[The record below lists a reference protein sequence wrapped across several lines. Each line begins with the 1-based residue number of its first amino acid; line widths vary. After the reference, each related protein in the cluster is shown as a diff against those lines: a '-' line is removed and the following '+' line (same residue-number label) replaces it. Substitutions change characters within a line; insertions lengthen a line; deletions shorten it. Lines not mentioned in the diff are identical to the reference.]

1 MSQLVALA
9 AVGEEP
15 PVAGFAPVVIA
26 VGLLVANGFF
36 VAAEFALLASRR
48 SRLEQLVAEGH
59 RTARSALAG
68 VRELSVMLAGAQL
81 GITMASLGLGAIAEP
96 AVARWL
102 AQLLGVAGLPDPAR
116 AAVAFGLALAIVVF
130 LHMVVGEMAPKTW
143 AIANPERMALGLA
156 WPFRAYT
163 WAFRPLIL
171 LLNAAANGV
180 VRAVGVEPVV
190 ERAIV
195 HDPRDLLR
203 VVAESGQ
210 RGRLPD
216 DQQQLLRRVL
226 SVTELDAESAMV
238 PRPDIL
244 ALSADADVDEIETVA
259 CRSGRS
265 RLPVHGAD
273 LDDLIGVVHVKDL
286 LAIPDERRADTT
298 AASLA
303 RPALVVPE
311 SRGAEDLMRQM
322 RAEGQHVAL
331 VMDEYGSVSG
341 LVTLEDLIEEL
352 IGEFEDESDARVGR
366 LRRRT
371 GGTVVVPG
379 SWRPDELATETGV
392 ELPEGQWETVA
403 GFVLAELGHV
413 PEPGEQVTAAGAV
426 LTVEAVD
433 GQRIARVAVAPTP
446 DG

>member
-1 MSQLVALA
+1 MSSLIVLA

-15 PVAGFAPVVIA
+15 PVTGFAPVVIA
-26 VGLLVANGFF
+26 VGLLLANGFF

-48 SRLEQLVAEGH
+48 SRLEQLVAEGR
-59 RTARSALAG
+59 RTAKSALAG

-102 AQLLGVAGLPDPAR
+102 AQLLGLAGLPDPAR
-116 AAVAFGLALAIVVF
+116 AAVAFGIALAIVVF

-143 AIANPERMALGLA
+143 AIADPERMALGLA

-163 WAFRPLIL
+163 WVFRPLIL
-171 LLNAAANGV
+171 VLNAAANGV

-210 RGRLPD
+210 RGSLPE

-226 SVTELDAESAMV
+226 SVTELDAESAML

-265 RLPVHGAD
+265 RLPVYDED
-273 LDDLIGVVHVKDL
+273 LDDLVGVVHVKDL
-286 LAIPDERRADTT
+286 LAIPDGRRAETT

-303 RPALVVPE
+303 RPALIVPE

-331 VMDEYGSVSG
+331 VVDEYGSVSG
-341 LVTLEDLIEEL
+341 LVALEDLIEEL
-352 IGEFEDESDARVGR
+352 IGEFEDESDVRVGR

-379 SWRPDELATETGV
+379 SWRPDELAAETGV
-392 ELPEGQWETVA
+392 ELPEGEWETVA

-413 PEPGEQVTAAGAV
+413 PEPGEHVLATGAV

-433 GQRIARVAVAPTP
+433 GQRIAQVAVRRE
-446 DG
+446 DR

>member
-1 MSQLVALA
+1 MSGLVTVA
-9 AVGEEP
+9 AVGSDP
-15 PVAGFAPVVIA
+15 PVAGLAPVFIA
-26 VGLLVANGFF
+26 VALLVANGFF

-48 SRLEQLVAEGH
+48 SRLEQFVTEG
-59 RTARSALAG
+59 RLTAKSALAG

-143 AIANPERMALGLA
+143 AIADPERMALGLA

-163 WAFRPLIL
+163 WVFRPLIL

-180 VRAVGVEPVV
+180 VRAVGVQPVV

-203 VVAESGQ
+203 VVTESGQ
-210 RGRLPD
+210 QGRLPD
-216 DQQQLLRRVL
+216 DQQQLLQRVL
-226 SVTELDAESAMV
+226 SVRELDAESAMI
-238 PRPDIL
+238 PRPDIVSL
-244 ALSADADVDEIETVA
+244 PTDAGMDEIEALA

-265 RLPVHGAD
+265 RLPVHGED
-273 LDDLIGVVHVKDL
+273 LDDLVGVVHVKDL
-286 LAIPDERRADTT
+286 LAIPDARRPETT
-298 AASLA
+298 AGALA
-303 RPALVVPE
+303 RPALIAPE

-331 VMDEYGSVSG
+331 VVDEYGSVAG
-341 LVTLEDLIEEL
+341 LVALEDLIEEL
-352 IGEFEDESDARVGR
+352 IGEFEDESDVRVGR
-366 LRRRT
+366 MRRRA

-379 SWRPDELATETGV
+379 SWRPDELAAETGV
-392 ELPEGQWETVA
+392 ELPEGEWETVA

-413 PEPGEQVTAAGAV
+413 PEPGEQVTATEAV
-426 LTVEAVD
+426 LTVEAVE
-433 GQRIARVAVAPTP
+433 GQRIARVAVTP
-446 DG
+446 AGQ